1 MAAIK
6 KSSRLMKT
14 SIHSPFRIS
23 RSASRTLVLAAAMAF
38 AASASADDFS
48 LYYDQSDGKT
58 ATLVAAVTQIDKIVF
73 EGGSI
78 KVVQTDGKSTALTT
92 SAVKRLYFS
101 TPSTVSSISDASIS
115 DPVDPEADVLDMT
128 GRVVGKA
135 KNLSVLPQGAYIIS
149 GKKVSK

>member
-1 MAAIK
+1 
-6 KSSRLMKT
+6 MKT

-23 RSASRTLVLAAAMAF
+23 RSASSTLVLAAAMAF

-135 KNLSVLPQGAYIIS
+135 KNFSALPQGAYIIS